1 MQYMDRT
8 TKKLN
13 DIKVKRLSEYLKL
26 YFWSP
31 WYCLLSV
38 DHTTIDIIK
47 EYIESQ
53 DKAIL

>member
-13 DIKVKRLSEYLKL
+13 DIKVKRLSEYLKP
-26 YFWSP
+26 YFLSP
-31 WYCLLSV
+31 SYCLLSV
-38 DHTTIDIIK
+38 DDTTIDIIK

-53 DKAIL
+53 DKEIL